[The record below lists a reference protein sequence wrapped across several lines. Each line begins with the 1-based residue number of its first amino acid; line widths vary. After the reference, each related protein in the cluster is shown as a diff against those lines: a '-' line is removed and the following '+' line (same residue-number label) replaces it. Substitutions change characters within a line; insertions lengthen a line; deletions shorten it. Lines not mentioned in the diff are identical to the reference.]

1 MPPAGALPPHD
12 PAQSPYTAAPQPHVA
27 SQSHATPQPYAA
39 PHPYDDAAR
48 AAAGPPPGNPGM
60 APPAAA
66 PQPYATGPQPYAT
79 GPYGQPGAAPQPYA
93 SATVPP
99 PPPPEARGYT
109 QFYRT
114 PRNRW
119 WKGLVSIVVVLTV
132 FLVASLILGL
142 IAMLIDAVTGASDP
156 EALMSGEVSMT
167 PLLLLSVNL
176 TVIVTALLTALL
188 HVFLHR
194 QPLGTWHSVTGRFRW
209 RWFGTSALVIVPMF
223 LLYVGVF
230 TFLDPGSSSWSVDGT
245 AIAFL
250 VVVLLTT
257 PFQSAGEEYLFRGVI
272 QRAAGSWAS
281 GPTASL
287 ILGTAVSAVAF
298 SLMHFAADVWLIV
311 YYLIVGVTMSLLT
324 QVTGGLESSV
334 LMHAVNNTLLFIP
347 AIFLGQ
353 MDSGFDRS
361 AGTGGPIML
370 IPMAVFIVV
379 SAAVAAIAWR
389 KKIARTGLPPATA

>member
-1 MPPAGALPPHD
+1 MTPPAAGPHTYA
-12 PAQSPYTAAPQPHVA
+12 PAPQP
-27 SQSHATPQPYAA
+27 QA
-39 PHPYDDAAR
+39 PA
-48 AAAGPPPGNPGM
+48 
-60 APPAAA
+60 
-66 PQPYATGPQPYAT
+66 
-79 GPYGQPGAAPQPYA
+79 PYGQPGADPVPQPYA
-93 SATVPP
+93 SAAVAP
-99 PPPPEARGYT
+99 PPPPEPRGYT

-132 FLVASLILGL
+132 FLVASLVLGL
-142 IAMLIDAVTGASDP
+142 IAMLIDAFTGASDP

-176 TVIVTALLTALL
+176 TVIVTTLLAALL

-209 RWFGTSALVIVPMF
+209 RWFGTSALVIVPVF
-223 LLYVGVF
+223 VVYVGVF

-257 PFQSAGEEYLFRGVI
+257 PFQAAGEEYLFRGVI
-272 QRAAGSWAS
+272 QRAAGSWVS

-298 SLMHFAADVWLIV
+298 SIMHFAADVWLIV

-379 SAAVAAIAWR
+379 SAAVAAIAW
-389 KKIARTGLPPATA
+389 KKKVTKTGLPPATA